1 MFHEMKLMLV
11 RARPTMVEDISGVVF
26 LFGLLFAALSIS

>member
-1 MFHEMKLMLV
+1 MLTEMKLMLA

-26 LFGLLFAALSIS
+26 LFGLLFAALSLS